1 MSIARST
8 ARRPVPLIRAVTDP
22 KLLGTVTLPGH
33 DKPTGLF
40 PSQVELLRDVERDAR
55 LLIYCMGR
63 RSGKTM
69 MAALVALWS
78 CLLRP
83 DLDALVRPGERRY
96 AVCVAT
102 SREQA
107 RILVDAARS
116 LVEASPLLRSALEG
130 TDTDELRFRLP
141 DGSRTALRAM
151 PCSGRAVRG
160 LPVSV
165 VIFDEI
171 AHFLSETEGPAVADR
186 VYEALVPATAQF
198 GDLARVLLI
207 STPWGTDGLFA
218 REFHRAQSGELAG
231 AIARQASTAQMNPT
245 ITAEFLAAEEAR
257 DPESFQG
264 EYMAA
269 FLQSGAAYLDF
280 DRFEMADH
288 AGLPPEAGTGWI
300 AGLDPAFA
308 GSDPF
313 GVAVVGRSVEDR
325 NRLVLGHVAGLK
337 PRRSYSQEERSAVT
351 EELLEHVSDVCR
363 RYNARAV
370 SDQYLAKIVADR
382 LSRDGVTVRQHS
394 MTSSTKTA
402 IFSELRARL
411 YGGTLEIF
419 DDPQLVAELRRLRT
433 KFTAGSAAIVNPR
446 VGGSHG
452 DMAQALALAVFEHRY
467 GISTGSPRTGRSR
480 GDRGPE
486 GFVARLSPTSGDA

>member
-1 MSIARST
+1 M
-8 ARRPVPLIRAVTDP
+8 RRRVSLIRAVTDP
-22 KLLGTVTLPGH
+22 QLLGTVTLPGH

-40 PSQVELLRDVERDAR
+40 PAQVELLRDVEQTAR
-55 LLIYCMGR
+55 IILWCLGR
-63 RSGKTM
+63 RAGKTT

-116 LVEASPLLRSALEG
+116 LVEASPLLHSALEG
-130 TDTDELRFRLP
+130 SDTDELRFGLP

-186 VYEALVPATAQF
+186 VFEALLPATAQF

-207 STPWGTDGLFA
+207 STPWGSDGLFA
-218 REFHRAQSGELAG
+218 REFHRAMSGELAG
-231 AIARQASTAQMNPT
+231 AIARQASTAQINPT
-245 ITAEFLAAEEAR
+245 ITAAFLAAEEAR
-257 DPESFQG
+257 DPESFRG
-264 EYMAA
+264 EYLAE
-269 FLQSGAAYLDF
+269 FLGSGAAYLDF
-280 DRFEMADH
+280 DMFSMTDH
-288 AGLPPEAGTGWI
+288 RGLPPEAGTRWI

-313 GVAVVGRSVEDR
+313 GIAVVGRSIEDR
-325 NRLVLGHVAGLK
+325 SKLVLGHVDGLK
-337 PRRSYSQEERSAVT
+337 PRKSHTAEERSAVT
-351 EELLEHVSDVCR
+351 EELLAAVSDVCR
-363 RYNARAV
+363 RYNAQAV
-370 SDQYLAKIVADR
+370 SDQHLAKIVAHR
-382 LSRDGVTVRQHS
+382 LSRDGVFVRQHS

-402 IFSELRARL
+402 IFSEMRARL

-419 DDPQLVAELRRLRT
+419 DEPQLVAELRRLRT
-433 KFTAGSAAIVNPR
+433 KFTAGSASIVNPR

-452 DMAQALALAVFEHRY
+452 DRAQALAMAVFEHRF
-467 GISTGSPRTGRSR
+467 GASGSWRRLR
-480 GDRGPE
+480 IEEGDRPITADLGAWD
-486 GFVARLSPTSGDA
+486 V